1 MNQDKT
7 NVLETDVVIFPMPHR
22 EAAQEKS
29 FDVAIDKV
37 KPQREPALVI
47 KKDRFAKLKRSLRK
61 KSVSIL

>member
-22 EAAQEKS
+22 EAAHEK
-29 FDVAIDKV
+29 FIEEATNKIETEKV
-37 KPQREPALVI
+37 PASIV
-47 KKDRFAKLKRSLRK
+47 KKDRFARLKRSLRK